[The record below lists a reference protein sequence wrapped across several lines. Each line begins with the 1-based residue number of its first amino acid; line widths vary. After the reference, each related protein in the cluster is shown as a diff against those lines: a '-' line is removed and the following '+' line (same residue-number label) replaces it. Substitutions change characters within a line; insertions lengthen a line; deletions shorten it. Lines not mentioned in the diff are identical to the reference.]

1 MRSERAFLDLPSQY
15 VVERVVLQTTAT
27 LMAQLS
33 DSHLGAL
40 CTVRQARY
48 LADSLADH
56 NEVIGQTAIL
66 KFLHHPNLVRVI
78 DIIYSPYKCS
88 YCVIL
93 DRVSTTL
100 TDLVQR
106 SLAMG
111 RPLPED
117 EVWRLTAQMVSGLIY
132 LHSSWTKKYVDG
144 NGETVVIGRIPHRG
158 IHPDSIYILTDGT
171 AVLSDFHLP
180 MTPQDII
187 SLNTLD
193 EIAYMA
199 PEMLTGGGMF
209 SLKSDLWSLGCVM
222 YYMCTGTPCFTGAT
236 IAELKQKIV
245 SGTCIGLEKT
255 HANYS
260 EMLISAIHKL
270 LSINPSH
277 RPTAVELSE
286 HPHIANCAV
295 AFPEDASNTSFRASL
310 QMTSTPNNTHQPLV
324 VNIAKMDKN
333 SEIVVQPVRYKRD
346 LGFSSAELGTQPE
359 EVSPLRRIPPK
370 DADNEEEEGHISAV
384 IELSEESFEHPAV
397 HDESTAN
404 EPSLLLKQ
412 PPGPDTDRRASPS
425 AVGEHRNTYTYDT
438 TRQSPRSHEASLTT
452 RLDTG
457 IPRLSVT
464 MGMTGGMPAAPQNI
478 DTYLYDESEKNTEQT
493 WEVPLVSVTEQVPD
507 EDTENPT
514 KQIEADETNTP
525 QWTLEDQTRG
535 KALSMDS
542 SGFVGGNPLQ
552 LTKQQEHDSFTEVV
566 PTESMGQSAEP
577 SLAMSHPL
585 SDYPNTSMDTSL
597 KPPSVEN
604 PNQLQQSHDLPTEE
618 HLPLSTIA
626 ASDCFSPQCISKDEA
641 CLNEASWT
649 QPQGSIISG
658 LPRPS
663 SRMKS
668 KGPSFQVQVE
678 RVMADRRQGDAS
690 AMISTL
696 PKTPRSGSSA
706 LPSISPFMAT
716 TTPSFFNMS
725 RATLDRVPSS
735 SETQAVFVEKP
746 YVAPGRQKTITDE
759 SIESEQHP
767 SYTARMPRPPKSNFR
782 GKTSLMKAAVAGD
795 IDSALANTHEAGLQD
810 ITGMTALMLAIMHK
824 HRAITEI
831 LISSEL
837 NIQDGSGWTAL
848 MWAVHMGDVYS
859 VQMLLP
865 EAGKRDIY
873 GRTALMIAASH
884 GYSDIVTILI
894 DYESGLQRRDGW
906 TALMAASFH
915 SIVEVDYILADR
927 EFGLPGKIPNTLC
940 LSQHGNTEAYLEC
953 IRILAP
959 KELGLTTTRLF
970 QWGSGFTALMAASLA
985 NFGEACTLLFDQE
998 GKIFQSDG
1006 KGAED
1011 YAEEYASNGAL
1022 AALHEAIEQRSRYRG
1037 EHGTRM

>member
-1 MRSERAFLDLPSQY
+1 MRLERAVLDLPPQY
-15 VVERVVLQTTAT
+15 VVERVILQTTAT

-66 KFLHHPNLVRVI
+66 KFLQHPNLVRVI

-88 YCVIL
+88 YCVVL

-111 RPLPED
+111 RPLPEE

-132 LHSSWTKKYVDG
+132 LHSSWTKKYVDS
-144 NGETVVIGRIPHRG
+144 NGETVIIGRIPHRG
-158 IHPDSIYILTDGT
+158 IHPDSIYILADGT

-222 YYMCTGTPCFTGAT
+222 YFMCTGTPCFTGET
-236 IAELKQKIV
+236 IAELKQRIV
-245 SGTCIGLEKT
+245 NGICVGLDKT

-260 EMLISAIHKL
+260 EVLISAIHKL
-270 LSINPSH
+270 LSVNPLQ

-286 HPHIANCAV
+286 HPHIANCDV
-295 AFPEDASNTSFRASL
+295 IFSEDASNTGIHSNLRTL
-310 QMTSTPNNTHQPLV
+310 PTPNNAHQPLV

-359 EVSPLRRIPPK
+359 EVSPLRRVPHK
-370 DADNEEEEGHISAV
+370 VSEEGQISAV
-384 IELSEESFEHPAV
+384 IELSEESFEHPTV
-397 HDESTAN
+397 NDESTTI

-412 PPGPDTDRRASPS
+412 PPGPDSDRRASPPT
-425 AVGEHRNTYTYDT
+425 VGEHRNTYTYDN
-438 TRQSPRSHEASLTT
+438 TRQSPMSHEASLAA
-452 RLDTG
+452 RLDAG

-464 MGMTGGMPAAPQNI
+464 MGMTGIVPAAPQNI
-478 DTYLYDESEKNTEQT
+478 DTYLYDESEKNVEQT
-493 WEVPLVSVTEQVPD
+493 WEVPIVSVTEHVPD
-507 EDTENPT
+507 DDTETPG
-514 KQIEADETNTP
+514 KQIEVDDANTS
-525 QWTLEDQTRG
+525 QWTMEEPTRD
-535 KALSMDS
+535 KTLSMDS
-542 SGFVGGNPLQ
+542 SCLGGGDPSQ
-552 LTKQQEHDSFTEVV
+552 LITRQGNDSFAEAA
-566 PTESMGQSAEP
+566 PLESMGQSLEP

-585 SDYPNTSMDTSL
+585 SDYPNPSMDSSL
-597 KPPSVEN
+597 KPLSVEN
-604 PNQLQQSHDLPTEE
+604 PNNLQQEHELPAEE

-626 ASDCFSPQCISKDEA
+626 ASDYFSPRPISKDDT

-663 SRMKS
+663 SRMRS

-678 RVMADRRQGDAS
+678 RVMAERRQGDTS

-696 PKTPRSGSSA
+696 PKTPRSDSSA

-716 TTPSFFNMS
+716 TTPSFFNTS
-725 RATLDRVPSS
+725 RATLDRVPPSS
-735 SETQAVFVEKP
+735 DSQAIFVEKP
-746 YVAPGRQKTITDE
+746 YVVPGRQKTITDE

-782 GKTSLMKAAVAGD
+782 GKTSLMKAAIAGD
-795 IDSALANTHEAGLQD
+795 LETALASIHEARLQD
-810 ITGMTALMLAIMHK
+810 ITGMTALMLAIMHR
-824 HRAITEI
+824 HRAVAEI
-831 LISSEL
+831 LINAEL

-848 MWAVHMGDVYS
+848 MWAVHMGDMYS

-873 GRTALMIAASH
+873 GRTALMLAASH
-884 GYSDIVTILI
+884 GYSDLVAVLA
-894 DYESGLQRRDGW
+894 DCEGGLQRRDGW

-915 SIVEVDYILADR
+915 SLVEVDYILADR
-927 EFGLPGKIPNTLC
+927 EIGLPGKIPNTIC
-940 LSQHGNTEAYLEC
+940 LSQHGNTDAYLEC
-953 IRILAP
+953 VRILAP
-959 KELGLTTTRLF
+959 KETGLTTTRLF
-970 QWGSGFTALMAASLA
+970 QWGSGFTALMAAALA
-985 NFGEACTLLFDQE
+985 NFGGACRLLFDQE

-1022 AALHEAIEQRSRYRG
+1022 AALHEAIEQQSRYRG
-1037 EHGTRM
+1037 ETRPRM